1 MQERGSAIMAI
12 ITEPKNYSRQ
22 GKKGMNMSI
31 WGKKQRTTISI
42 SEDAIAL
49 LKAQAKEK
57 GITVSELLERMARG
71 IE

>member
-1 MQERGSAIMAI
+1 MVAVTDPQ
-12 ITEPKNYSRQ
+12 NYSKF

-31 WGKKQRTTISI
+31 WGKKKRVNISI

-49 LKAQAKEK
+49 LKDQAKEK
-57 GITVSELLERMARG
+57 GITVSELLERVARG